1 MTHVFLGV
9 TIVGLIMTMKVI
21 MDGLHAVAEIND
33 RIAALRISTQHYM
46 AQKLEEE
53 SKIAAAES
61 EVAQI
66 KSEVGQ
72 LEETE
77 KNINSHI
84 QDLRATLDGR
94 KFKVDIF

>member
-1 MTHVFLGV
+1 MMHVFLGII
-9 TIVGLIMTMKVI
+9 IVGLVMTMKVI
-21 MDGLHAVAEIND
+21 LDGLHVVAEIHD
-33 RIAALRISTQHYM
+33 RIAALRISTQHYV

-53 SKIAAAES
+53 NKAAATES

-77 KNINSHI
+77 KNINRHI
-84 QDLRATLDGR
+84 QDLHATLDGR
-94 KFKVDIF
+94 KFKVDIL